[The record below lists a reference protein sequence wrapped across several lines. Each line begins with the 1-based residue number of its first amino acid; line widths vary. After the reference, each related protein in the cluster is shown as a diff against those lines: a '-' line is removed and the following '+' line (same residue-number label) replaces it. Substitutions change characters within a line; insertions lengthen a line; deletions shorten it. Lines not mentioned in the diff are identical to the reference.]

1 MNETTVAS
9 AISESLQLTVPP
21 NVVVTILRETANDVI
36 SRCNPTS
43 RGIASARRETT
54 ISTATSFLK
63 RSEQYAGEALAF
75 AKLFQDF
82 LAPCLFEKGGVGKPF
97 WRELVWRKFHE
108 IRGSP
113 ACDNL
118 WKVLPFT
125 ATTND
130 PMFQQMMLTGVL
142 ERLIKILFPVVE
154 SVDEGQ
160 ATISLS
166 ETDEKVIRYIAG
178 YIPVSL
184 RKKLERSSNPH
195 KEEFIVCLWSMCEDD
210 TTCDDFLSYTKTW
223 INRVDRGGLFPV
235 NNTAYLL
242 FKQLEI
248 KVQKNYNY
256 NKLVA
261 SHIPT
266 RDEIAKLIMKS
277 TDVQFYWFL
286 LSSDVDQ
293 EEANKELLLMIVDLW
308 ITICGFSFAKS
319 ILEQYK
325 QLHAL
330 NTSKAK
336 ALRKVV
342 S

>member
-1 MNETTVAS
+1 M
-9 AISESLQLTVPP
+9 SL
-21 NVVVTILRETANDVI
+21 
-36 SRCNPTS
+36 
-43 RGIASARRETT
+43 
-54 ISTATSFLK
+54 
-63 RSEQYAGEALAF
+63 
-75 AKLFQDF
+75 
-82 LAPCLFEKGGVGKPF
+82 
-97 WRELVWRKFHE
+97 H
-108 IRGSP
+108 
-113 ACDNL
+113 
-118 WKVLPFT
+118 
-125 ATTND
+125 
-130 PMFQQMMLTGVL
+130 
-142 ERLIKILFPVVE
+142 
-154 SVDEGQ
+154 
-160 ATISLS
+160 
-166 ETDEKVIRYIAG
+166 
-178 YIPVSL
+178 
-184 RKKLERSSNPH
+184 KKLERSSNPY

-223 INRVDRGGLFPV
+223 INRVDRSGLFPV

-248 KVQKNYNY
+248 EVQKNYNY

-308 ITICGFSFAKS
+308 ITIRGFSFAKS

-330 NTSKAK
+330 NTSKPK